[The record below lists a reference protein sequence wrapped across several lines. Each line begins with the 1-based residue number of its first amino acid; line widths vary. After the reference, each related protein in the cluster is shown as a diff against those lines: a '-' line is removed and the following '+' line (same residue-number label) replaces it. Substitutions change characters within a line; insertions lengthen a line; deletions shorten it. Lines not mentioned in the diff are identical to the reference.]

1 MQRNVCWLDPSHE
14 KHWANLTTSDF
25 VARVNDDQSNP
36 SWKMLQ
42 LLARSSK
49 VATDLLVLANGASR
63 GSNEAAAE
71 EDDQL
76 ASSHGQLARR
86 L

>member
-1 MQRNVCWLDPSHE
+1 M
-14 KHWANLTTSDF
+14 HWDTLKTSGDL
-25 VARVNDDQSNP
+25 VAWVNDDQSDP
-36 SWKMLQ
+36 SWRMLQ

-49 VATDLLVLANGASR
+49 VATDLLVLANGASG